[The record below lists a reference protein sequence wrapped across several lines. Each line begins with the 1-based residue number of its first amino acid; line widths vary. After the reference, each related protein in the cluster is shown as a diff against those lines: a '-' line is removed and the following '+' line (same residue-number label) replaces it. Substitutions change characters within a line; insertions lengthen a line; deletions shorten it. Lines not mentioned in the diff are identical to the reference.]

1 MQICFDFEAI
11 SFINEDCS
19 STFTV
24 LFQVSGIHNDYTI
37 QKKKNKRKKII
48 YIYRKSWTLK
58 MGGGGGGI
66 TLHFTCLTIRLL
78 NKVLYL
84 QSGKGI
90 FLTDT
95 DAHFTGNQLVRL
107 LRCRY
112 IYVCVCVCVC
122 DV

>member
-37 QKKKNKRKKII
+37 QKKKKKNKRKKINI
-48 YIYRKSWTLK
+48 YNIQKRLDSDGG
-58 MGGGGGGI
+58 GGGGGGI
-66 TLHFTCLTIRLL
+66 TLQFTCLTIRLL
-78 NKVLYL
+78 NKVLYV

-90 FLTDT
+90 FLTNT
-95 DAHFTGNQLVRL
+95 DARFTGNQLVRL

-112 IYVCVCVCVC
+112 ICVCVCHV
-122 DV
+122 